1 MEDKNQVAVII
12 QRLYQNLPG
21 AQSPRSPWSY
31 QVFQAGNVLSV
42 EQQLHMCFPNE
53 EIRKAIFSIPKDK
66 SPGNYG
72 FFGSFFKAAWQDIG
86 LWHAMLFKNLL
97 QWIAPVPDEYC
108 ESQELFLIPKVLQPT
123 LASDFRPIA
132 CCNVVCK
139 CLRELMCQ
147 RLTEVLPSLV
157 CQELGRGYY
166 RKAATCRC
174 MIKIDM
180 KKHMTP

>member
-1 MEDKNQVAVII
+1 LKKKAQSSACYIRIWGDIYQLKNEAGVTMEDKNQVAVII

-97 QWIAPVPDEYC
+97 
-108 ESQELFLIPKVLQPT
+108 
-123 LASDFRPIA
+123 
-132 CCNVVCK
+132 
-139 CLRELMCQ
+139 
-147 RLTEVLPSLV
+147 
-157 CQELGRGYY
+157 
-166 RKAATCRC
+166 
-174 MIKIDM
+174 
-180 KKHMTP
+180 